1 MLQGLLPKRKGVN
14 DLESDTYFIGIMDKA
29 GKIYWDSLWKEESAP
44 RAFDPKTTSFN
55 NYINRRFHEYFY
67 QLFNGLGT
75 RGKRLLE
82 VGCARSVWL
91 PYFAREFGFL
101 ISGIDYSEIGCR
113 QAKAVLLKEGIKG
126 KIICA
131 NFFAPPKE
139 VIELFDV
146 VVSFGV
152 AEHFEDTATCI
163 QAFSRFLKPGGML
176 ITIIPNLVGFI
187 GMLQRLLN
195 KKVYDIHTLMN
206 LNNLRDAHDSS
217 GLKVIACSYFIFA
230 NFGVVNL
237 SGFEKDSFSFWLRK
251 LLVFSLQQIAKA
263 IWVYEVIISPL
274 PANRFLSP
282 YIVCI
287 GKKG

>member
-1 MLQGLLPKRKGVN
+1 
-14 DLESDTYFIGIMDKA
+14 MDKA

-44 RAFDPKTTSFN
+44 RAFDPKTTSLN

-67 QLFNGLGT
+67 QLFKGSNT

-91 PYFAREFGFL
+91 PYFAREFGFHV
-101 ISGIDYSEIGCR
+101 SGIDYSEIGCR
-113 QAKAVLLKEGIKG
+113 QAKTVLQKEGVKG

-152 AEHFEDTATCI
+152 AEHFEDTAACI

-206 LNNLRDAHDSS
+206 LNNLRDAHDSL

-230 NFGVVNL
+230 NFGVLNL
-237 SGFEKDSFSFWLRK
+237 AGVEKDSFLFWVKK
-251 LLVFSLQQIAKA
+251 LALFFLHEITKI
-263 IWVYEVIISPL
+263 IWVFELIFFQI

-282 YIVCI
+282 YIVCV
-287 GKKG
+287 GQKSL